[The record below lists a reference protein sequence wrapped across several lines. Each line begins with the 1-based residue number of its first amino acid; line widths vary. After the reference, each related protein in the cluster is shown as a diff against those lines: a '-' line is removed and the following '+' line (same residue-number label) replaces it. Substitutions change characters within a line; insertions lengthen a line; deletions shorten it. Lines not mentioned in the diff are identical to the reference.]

1 MALPS
6 TGTITMGQVRV
17 ELRKDGS
24 LNLGNTDVRT
34 VAEKPSGT
42 IKMSDLHGKTGWVE
56 SVSFD
61 IGVTFEKTGDWSK
74 TFSCKL
80 GLSQRNIGVTFRYSK
95 RLNTTSSGNTTY
107 TISFRVSI
115 NGLENNEKAE
125 IKFKFGY
132 NDYIK
137 TFGNCEEEGLAGS
150 TGSIN
155 NNATINTIRFFIQ

>member
-6 TGTITMGQVRV
+6 TGTITMGQVRA
-17 ELRKDGS
+17 ELRKNGS

-42 IKMSDLHGKTGWVE
+42 IKMSDLHGKTGWIE

-61 IGVTFEKTGDWSK
+61 IGVTFKKTDDWSK
-74 TFSCKL
+74 TFFCKL
-80 GLSQRNIGVTFRYSK
+80 GLSQRNIRVTFMYHKKS
-95 RLNTTSSGNTTY
+95 NTTSSGHTSY
-107 TISFRVSI
+107 SISFHVSI

-125 IKFKFGY
+125 IKFNFGY
-132 NDYIK
+132 EDYIK
-137 TFGNCEEEGLAGS
+137 TFGNCEGEGLAGS
-150 TGSIN
+150 TGAAN

>member
-6 TGTITMGQVRV
+6 TGTITMGQVRA
-17 ELRKDGS
+17 ELRKNGS

-42 IKMSDLHGKTGWVE
+42 IKMSDLHGKTGWIE

-61 IGVTFEKTGDWSK
+61 IGVTFKKTDDWSK
-74 TFSCKL
+74 TFFCKL
-80 GLSQRNIGVTFRYSK
+80 GLSQRNIRVTFMYHKKSK
-95 RLNTTSSGNTTY
+95 TTSSGHTSY
-107 TISFRVSI
+107 SISFHVSI

-125 IKFKFGY
+125 IKFNFGY
-132 NDYIK
+132 EDYIK
-137 TFGNCEEEGLAGS
+137 TFGNCEGEGLAGS
-150 TGSIN
+150 TGAAN

>member
-6 TGTITMGQVRV
+6 TGTITMGQVRA
-17 ELRKDGS
+17 ELRKNGS

-42 IKMSDLHGKTGWVE
+42 IKMSDLHGKTGWIE

-61 IGVTFEKTGDWSK
+61 IGVTFKKTDDWSK
-74 TFSCKL
+74 TFFCKL
-80 GLSQRNIGVTFRYSK
+80 GLSQRNIRVTFMYRKKS
-95 RLNTTSSGNTTY
+95 NTTSSGHTSY
-107 TISFRVSI
+107 SISFHVSI

-125 IKFKFGY
+125 IKFNFGY
-132 NDYIK
+132 EDYIK
-137 TFGNCEEEGLAGS
+137 TFGNCEGEGLAGS
-150 TGSIN
+150 TGAAN